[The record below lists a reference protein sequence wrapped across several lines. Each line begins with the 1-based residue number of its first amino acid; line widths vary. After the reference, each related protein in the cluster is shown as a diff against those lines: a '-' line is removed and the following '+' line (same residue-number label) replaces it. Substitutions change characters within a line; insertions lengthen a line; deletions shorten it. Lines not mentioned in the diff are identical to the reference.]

1 MSMNQSNNQII
12 KNNLLIICR
21 GAGDLAT
28 GIIHRLH
35 RAGHRVIAL
44 ETDYPAAIR
53 RQVSFCEAVYD
64 GSAAVEGV
72 TARLVPVLT
81 DAKND
86 TEIDAEA
93 EVETGTESAT
103 ETYSG
108 LNDTLAAHTASEK
121 WDMSAIEAVLEA
133 GEVPLLIDPTGESIE
148 LLKPDVVIDAII
160 AKKNLG
166 TTINMAPLVIGVGP
180 GFTAGHDVHLVIES
194 MRGHNLAR
202 IITDGMAQ
210 PNTGVPGNIAGFTS
224 ERVIHAPAAGYIHDV
239 RKIGDIVQKGDEIAR
254 IYPDKGSFDNE
265 LSEYVPVNATI
276 TGIIRGLIREGY
288 YFKKGFKIADIDP
301 RESELT
307 NCFTISDKARS
318 IAGSVLEA
326 VSAFE
331 HGVKLY

>member
-1 MSMNQSNNQII
+1 MSMNQSNNRII
-12 KNNLLIICR
+12 KKNLLIICR

-72 TARLVPVLT
+72 TARLVPALT
-81 DAKND
+81 DA
-86 TEIDAEA
+86 
-93 EVETGTESAT
+93 ETDT

-108 LNDTLAAHTASEK
+108 INDTPAAHIVSEK
-121 WDMSAIEAVLEA
+121 WDSSAIEAVLEA
-133 GEVPLLIDPTGESIE
+133 GEVPLLIDPKGESIA
-148 LLKPDVVIDAII
+148 LLKPDVVVDAII

-166 TTINMAPLVIGVGP
+166 TTIDMAPLVIGVGP
-180 GFTAGHDVHLVIES
+180 GFTAGQDVHLVIES

-254 IYPDKGSFDNE
+254 IYPDKESYDNA

-288 YFKKGFKIADIDP
+288 YFREGFKIADIDP

-331 HGVKLY
+331 HGVKIY

>member
-1 MSMNQSNNQII
+1 MSVNQSNNQII

-72 TARLVPVLT
+72 TARLVPALT
-81 DAKND
+81 DA
-86 TEIDAEA
+86 EID
-93 EVETGTESAT
+93 T

-108 LNDTLAAHTASEK
+108 INDTPAAHIASEK
-121 WDMSAIEAVLEA
+121 WSRSAIEAVLEA
-133 GEVPLLIDPTGESIE
+133 GEVPLLIDPTGESIAH
-148 LLKPDVVIDAII
+148 LKPDVVIDAII

-180 GFTAGHDVHLVIES
+180 GFTAGNDVHLVIES

-254 IYPDKGSFDNE
+254 IYPDKGSYDNA
-265 LSEYVPVNATI
+265 LSEYVPVNAAI

-301 RESELT
+301 RASELT

>member
-12 KNNLLIICR
+12 KKNLLIICR

-72 TARLVPVLT
+72 TARLVPAL
-81 DAKND
+81 A
-86 TEIDAEA
+86 DAE
-93 EVETGTESAT
+93 TDT

-108 LNDTLAAHTASEK
+108 INDTPAAHIVSEK
-121 WDMSAIEAVLEA
+121 WDSSAIEALLEA
-133 GEVPLLIDPTGESIE
+133 GEVPLLIDPKGESIV
-148 LLKPDVVIDAII
+148 LLKPDVVVDAII

-180 GFTAGHDVHLVIES
+180 GFTAGQDVHLVIES

-254 IYPDKGSFDNE
+254 IYPDKESYDNA

-288 YFKKGFKIADIDP
+288 FFREGFKIADIDP

-331 HGVKLY
+331 HGVKIY

>member
-12 KNNLLIICR
+12 KKNLLIICR

-72 TARLVPVLT
+72 TARLVPAL
-81 DAKND
+81 A
-86 TEIDAEA
+86 DAE
-93 EVETGTESAT
+93 SDT

-108 LNDTLAAHTASEK
+108 INDTPAAHIVSEK
-121 WDMSAIEAVLEA
+121 WDSSAIEAVLEA
-133 GEVPLLIDPTGESIE
+133 GEVPLLIDQKGESIA
-148 LLKPDVVIDAII
+148 LLKPDVVVDAII

-166 TTINMAPLVIGVGP
+166 TTIDMAPLVIGVGP
-180 GFTAGHDVHLVIES
+180 GFTAGQDVHLVIES

-254 IYPDKGSFDNE
+254 IYPDKESYDNA

-288 YFKKGFKIADIDP
+288 YFRKGFKIADIDP
-301 RESELT
+301 RESEIT

-326 VSAFE
+326 VSTFE
-331 HGVKLY
+331 HGVKIY

>member
-12 KNNLLIICR
+12 KKNLLIICR

-64 GSAAVEGV
+64 GSAVVEGV
-72 TARLVPVLT
+72 TARLVPAL
-81 DAKND
+81 A
-86 TEIDAEA
+86 DAE
-93 EVETGTESAT
+93 TDT

-108 LNDTLAAHTASEK
+108 ENDTPAAHIVSEK
-121 WDMSAIEAVLEA
+121 WDSSAIEAVLEA
-133 GEVPLLIDPTGESIE
+133 GEVPLLIDPKGESIA
-148 LLKPDVVIDAII
+148 LLKPDVVVDAII

-166 TTINMAPLVIGVGP
+166 TTIDMAPLVIGVGP
-180 GFTAGHDVHLVIES
+180 GFTAGQDVHLVIES

-254 IYPDKGSFDNE
+254 IYPDKESYDNA

-288 YFKKGFKIADIDP
+288 YFRKGFKIADIDP
-301 RESELT
+301 RESEIT

-326 VSAFE
+326 VSAFG
-331 HGVKLY
+331 HGVKIY

>member
-12 KNNLLIICR
+12 KKNLLIICR

-72 TARLVPVLT
+72 TARLVPALT
-81 DAKND
+81 DA
-86 TEIDAEA
+86 
-93 EVETGTESAT
+93 ETDT

-108 LNDTLAAHTASEK
+108 INDTPVAHIASEK
-121 WDMSAIEAVLEA
+121 WDSSAIEAVLEA
-133 GEVPLLIDPTGESIE
+133 GEVPLLIDPKGESIA
-148 LLKPDVVIDAII
+148 LLKPDVVVDAII

-166 TTINMAPLVIGVGP
+166 TTIDMAPLVIGVGP

-254 IYPDKGSFDNE
+254 IYPDKESYDNA
-265 LSEYVPVNATI
+265 LSEYVSVNATI

-288 YFKKGFKIADIDP
+288 YFREGFKIADIDP

-331 HGVKLY
+331 HGVKIY

>member
-1 MSMNQSNNQII
+1 MSVNQSNNQII

-72 TARLVPVLT
+72 TARLVPALN

-86 TEIDAEA
+86 TEIATEADAETDA
-93 EVETGTESAT
+93 
-103 ETYSG
+103 ETYSWI
-108 LNDTLAAHTASEK
+108 NDTPAAHTASEK
-121 WDMSAIEAVLEA
+121 WDRSAIEAVLEA
-133 GEVPLLIDPTGESIE
+133 GEVPLLIDPKGESIA
-148 LLKPDVVIDAII
+148 LLKPDVVVDAII

-254 IYPDKGSFDNE
+254 IYPDKGSYDNA

-326 VSAFE
+326 VSVFE
-331 HGVKLY
+331 HGVKIY